1 MSDINENIKKI
12 FKTRE
17 FRNILINTLSSILT
31 DICKEN
37 DIPPL
42 YNNERIIP
50 FLTKRN
56 NHSLSI
62 KTYLENLVKVTQ
74 IESSTLIAM
83 LIYIDRLCEINN
95 FIVNSLN
102 VYRIIFSSFVIAIKY
117 NEEKYFDNK
126 FFSKLAGMSLTEM
139 NLLESIYLNLIDY
152 KLYISDEEF
161 VIYYENIHDI
171 INCCSAFN

>member
-1 MSDINENIKKI
+1 MNDTNEIIKKNC
-12 FKTRE
+12 KTRE
-17 FRNILINTLSSILT
+17 FRSILINTLSYLLN

-37 DIPPL
+37 DISHL
-42 YNNERIIP
+42 NDNERIIP

-56 NHSLSI
+56 KQSLTI
-62 KTYLENLVKVTQ
+62 KKYLENLVKVTQ

-95 FIVNSLN
+95 FVVNSLN

-117 NEEKYFDNK
+117 NEEKDFNNE

-139 NLLESIYLNLIDY
+139 NLLELIYLNLIDY
-152 KLYISDEEF
+152 KLYISDEDF
-161 VIYYENIHDI
+161 LNYYENINDT
-171 INCCSAFN
+171 INCMFCCN